1 MPPVLAVRQL
11 RRGRTRRSCR
21 SGRSLAGC
29 ASRLA
34 GSAWHHGRERP
45 DRTMMPRN
53 PVCPRPGCGKRHTS
67 PRQTAACAAAM
78 NASGGST
85 GAPVS
90 RYTKPVNET
99 PWKRGQDPAGYRGDA
114 PQSRPAPTFGNIRNA
129 HELCAVMSEI
139 EPPDGYGRKWHD
151 LETPD
156 RDLRVYREDP
166 DDIVVASASGKIPD
180 PVGSVAYKIRTLGG
194 GTDVCRSWRTARR
207 S

>member
-1 MPPVLAVRQL
+1 
-11 RRGRTRRSCR
+11 
-21 SGRSLAGC
+21 
-29 ASRLA
+29 
-34 GSAWHHGRERP
+34 
-45 DRTMMPRN
+45 
-53 PVCPRPGCGKRHTS
+53 
-67 PRQTAACAAAM
+67 M

-156 RDLRVYREDP
+156 RDPRVYREDP

-194 GTDVCRSWRTARR
+194 GTDAYAAHGEPLGEVDADGNADGWRIWVDMTKASRGHRHEIVDVGEILRKGSPVRKTDRAGYGTAGTRLVQPVGYEPIIVAYSGHSR
-207 S
+207 IR